1 MTDLNGR
8 EIQLGDHIILTVSRK
23 SYYLTSAIIES
34 INEETGEI
42 GVRYSSTIKTKTIHS
57 DDPFFIYQPRPY
69 VLNGEL
75 GLCRDCTNQIIKPGD
90 KVAYRSQ
97 GDNPISYGT
106 VEDVISDLWVV
117 LVGGVKV
124 RNVGIFVL

>member
-23 SYYLTSAIIES
+23 SHYLTSAIVES